1 MATIVCGIDLEGM
14 NVDLEFSGP
23 NLDKDRVIE
32 IGAVL
37 WDTEYHQ
44 PVKQISELVLEE
56 DKPPISQEVFELTGI
71 SDELLENWGARGKDI
86 EKIML
91 SLKDMMEKANYIIA
105 HNGTNY
111 DKPMLGAMFNRYG
124 IAMPNILWIDSYKD
138 VEFPSRIRSKSM
150 AMLEHSHG
158 FINPFPHRALTD
170 VLSLLKII
178 SNYDIDRMVKLAKS
192 PMVTLQAILTPPNWS
207 NQKELQEFNAKK
219 NKVSRAQFKWNPEN
233 KTWVKRVHKLLLDE
247 GKIAYEFDFKIIDD

>member
-1 MATIVCGIDLEGM
+1 MAPIICGIDLEGM

-37 WDTEYHQ
+37 WDSEYGQ
-44 PVKQISELVLEE
+44 PVKQMSELILENG
-56 DKPPISQEVFELTGI
+56 KPPISQEVFELTGI
-71 SDELLENWGARGKDI
+71 SDELLERWGAKGEAI
-86 EKIML
+86 EKVL
-91 SLKDMMEKANYIIA
+91 SNLKVMMEQADYIVA

-111 DKPMLGAMFNRYG
+111 DKPMIGAMFNRYG
-124 IAMPNILWIDSYKD
+124 IAMPNTLWIDTYKD
-138 VEFPSRIRSKSM
+138 VEFPSRIRSKSQ

-178 SNYDIDRMVKLAKS
+178 SNYDLDRMVKLAKS
-192 PMVTLQAILTPPNWS
+192 PILTLQAVLNPPNWS
-207 NQKELQEFNAKK
+207 DQKELQEFNLKK

-233 KTWVKRVHKLLLDE
+233 KTWTKKVHKILLDE
-247 GKIAYEFDFKIIDD
+247 GKISFEFDFKILDV

>member
-1 MATIVCGIDLEGM
+1 MAAIICGIDLEGM

-23 NLDKDRVIE
+23 NLEKDRVIE

-37 WDTEYHQ
+37 WDTEFNQ
-44 PVKQISELVLEE
+44 PVKQMSELVLEE
-56 DKPPISQEVFELTGI
+56 GKPPISQEVFELTGI
-71 SDELLENWGARGKDI
+71 SDELLENWGAKGKDI

-91 SLKDMMEKANYIIA
+91 QLKELMERADYIIA

-124 IAMPNILWIDSYKD
+124 IPMPDILWIDSFRD
-138 VEFPSRIRSKSM
+138 VEFPSRIRQKSM

-178 SNYDIDRMVKLAKS
+178 SNYDLPRMVKLAKS
-192 PMVTLQAILTPPNWS
+192 PTVTLQAVLTPPNWS
-207 NQKELQEFNAKK
+207 DHKELQEFNLKK
-219 NKVSRAQFKWNPEN
+219 SKVSRAQFKWNPEN
-233 KTWVKRVHKLLLDE
+233 KTWTKRVHKLLIDE
-247 GKIAYEFDFKIIDD
+247 GKISYDFDFKILDV

>member
-1 MATIVCGIDLEGM
+1 MAAIICGIDLEGM

-23 NLDKDRVIE
+23 NLEKDRVIE

-37 WDTEYHQ
+37 WDTEFNQ

-56 DKPPISQEVFELTGI
+56 GKPPISQEVFELTGI
-71 SDELLENWGARGKDI
+71 SDELLENWGAKGKDI
-86 EKIML
+86 ETIML
-91 SLKDMMEKANYIIA
+91 QLKQLMERADYIVA

-124 IAMPNILWIDSYKD
+124 IPMPDILWIDSFLD
-138 VEFPSRIRSKSM
+138 IEFPARIRQKSM

-170 VLSLLKII
+170 VMSLLKII
-178 SNYDIDRMVKLAKS
+178 SNYDLDRMVKLAKS
-192 PMVTLQAILTPPNWS
+192 PMVTLVAVLNPPNWS
-207 NQKELQEFNAKK
+207 NQKELNEFNQKK
-219 NKVSRAQFKWNPEN
+219 SKVSRAQFKWNPEN
-233 KTWVKRVHKLLLDE
+233 KTWSKRVHKVLLDE
-247 GKIAYEFDFKIIDD
+247 GKISYDFDFKISDV